1 MNNAGGGDSGPI
13 VRKRKLPSIALK
25 IPISE
30 LQGKAYVYTLLSDPR
45 ACKASMLYTVIMNIT
60 VFVSTMVLVVET
72 LFIENPITLVWYI
85 FDTVFVTFF
94 TFDMWARFLTCP
106 DKCAFAQDTM
116 NWLDFIST
124 APYYFQFFTDG
135 FMYNSINGM
144 LRCLRAFRHIRLI
157 RVTKSGPIMITLE
170 QSMRKSVSALTVPIF
185 YMLLSMVVLSALC
198 YFIELDEGCDET
210 VAGECEAYT
219 GDYPAFHPESPGWN
233 PWNRPA
239 FDSLPHAMWW
249 CVVTMTGTGYGDM
262 YPVTWKG
269 QIVAS
274 VTAAIGV
281 FFIAMPFAV
290 SGGSFW
296 HAWSVYVE
304 ERELERMM
312 KEGNTTEELTPEEL
326 GFQDKNEI
334 KLLSLCY
341 GSSLPMAEFVDDF
354 NDNGTLPSDQDI
366 KEMTGNL
373 DTMVDAIIQE
383 LDDRHEKR
391 LKMLQLREWVRARS
405 EAILKRVAL
414 PSKPDYIDDDAAKK
428 ATAFHEEYGYLYE
441 VSRSEITNPLKE

>member
-1 MNNAGGGDSGPI
+1 
-13 VRKRKLPSIALK
+13 
-25 IPISE
+25 
-30 LQGKAYVYTLLSDPR
+30 
-45 ACKASMLYTVIMNIT
+45 
-60 VFVSTMVLVVET
+60 
-72 LFIENPITLVWYI
+72 
-85 FDTVFVTFF
+85 
-94 TFDMWARFLTCP
+94 
-106 DKCAFAQDTM
+106 
-116 NWLDFIST
+116 
-124 APYYFQFFTDG
+124 
-135 FMYNSINGM
+135 
-144 LRCLRAFRHIRLI
+144 
-157 RVTKSGPIMITLE
+157 
-170 QSMRKSVSALTVPIF
+170 
-185 YMLLSMVVLSALC
+185 
-198 YFIELDEGCDET
+198 
-210 VAGECEAYT
+210 
-219 GDYPAFHPESPGWN
+219 
-233 PWNRPA
+233 
-239 FDSLPHAMWW
+239 MWW